1 MRWKLRLLL
10 LIPAIFI
17 ILSGCVVSSHLQ
29 QRKTHNIQLIT
40 SFEPSTAAYILEK
53 GTATIT
59 GSASLTDP
67 NGETISCA
75 GNNVYLVPLTEYSTE
90 RFHHLF
96 GKNGNGFSSDDIIFH
111 VRFKPD
117 TPEFRKYMRVSTCNY
132 VGEFT
137 FENIP
142 AGEYYLGTNI
152 ISEVE
157 GYNTIEGGALAKK
170 ITIINGE
177 NRKIKLP

>member
-1 MRWKLRLLL
+1 MRLLL
-10 LIPAIFI
+10 SSTVLL
-17 ILSGCVVSSHLQ
+17 ILSGCVGDNYLQ
-29 QRKTHNIQLIT
+29 RTKTEKIYLT
-40 SFEPSTAAYILEK
+40 TAFDPLDAAYILEK

-75 GNNVYLVPLTEYSTE
+75 GNNVYLVPVTEYSTE

-96 GKNGNGFSSDDIIFH
+96 GQNGNGFSSDEIIFH

-117 TPEFRKYMRVSTCNY
+117 NPEFRKYMRVSTCNY
-132 VGEFT
+132 IGEFI

-142 AGEYYLGTNI
+142 AGNYYLGTNI

-170 ITIINGE
+170 ISINNGE
-177 NRKIKLP
+177 NRQIKLH